1 MPAGRK
7 ISMSLISSIAGYLAI
22 TTLVLALIISIY
34 LAPHDFSP
42 FDYWIEDYGMPAENP
57 VGAVFYDVGFML
69 TGVLLGIYMIGFYR
83 WYTTNRWY
91 NAFAAVGHLSGGI
104 STLVLILEGY
114 TLMTGFDRPMI
125 WSISFF
131 LFVMIAM
138 IIATAGMAIR
148 PSQSEDTIIIGA
160 ATIALIL
167 LLATALYFNIAPV
180 ISEWLAVLFMLVWV
194 AMASRDMYRLST

>member
-1 MPAGRK
+1 MHVGRK
-7 ISMSLISSIAGYLAI
+7 ISLSLISSIAGYLAI
-22 TTLVLALIISIY
+22 ITLVLALAISIC

-57 VGAVFYDVGFML
+57 TGAIFYDIGFML
-69 TGVLLGIYMIGFYR
+69 TGVLLGTYMIGFYR
-83 WYTTNRWY
+83 WYTTNPWY

-104 STLVLILEGY
+104 STIILVLEGY
-114 TLMTGFDRPMI
+114 TLMTGFDRPLI
-125 WSISFF
+125 WSVSFF

-138 IIATAGMAIR
+138 VVATAGMAIR
-148 PSQSEDTIIIGA
+148 PNQSEDTIVIGA

-194 AMASRDMYRLST
+194 ALAARDMYRLS